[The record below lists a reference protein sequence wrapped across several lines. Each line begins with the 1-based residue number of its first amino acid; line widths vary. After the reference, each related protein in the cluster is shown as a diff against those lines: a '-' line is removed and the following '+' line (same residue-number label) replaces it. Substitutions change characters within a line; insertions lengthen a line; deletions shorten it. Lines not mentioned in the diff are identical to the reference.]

1 MNYYEFF
8 EEIEVYKN
16 WAFDSFA
23 VKGLKASENNIS
35 EHKVLFLKTK
45 NSTLF
50 EESNFENIKE
60 ILGNHAEIFRFNHW
74 GCVYFELI
82 LISPNVPDEIK
93 EKCGEILYSLSEY
106 PILNESHYSDLRF
119 EKCFEYWDSLSK
131 EERKQELREN
141 NVKEN
146 LKEFLKG
153 EKFPE
158 FLFNEI
164 Y

>member
-1 MNYYEFF
+1 MKNYEFF

-16 WAFDSFA
+16 WAPDSFA
-23 VKGLKASENNIS
+23 VKGLNASENNIS
-35 EHKVLFLKTK
+35 EHKVLFCKTRDS
-45 NSTLF
+45 NLL
-50 EESNFENIKE
+50 EESNFQQIKE
-60 ILGNHAEIFRFNHW
+60 ILGDYAEIFKFNHW
-74 GCVYFELI
+74 ACGYFELI
-82 LISPNVPDEIK
+82 LVNPNVPDEIK
-93 EKCGEILYSLSEY
+93 EKCGEILCSLSEY
-106 PILNESHYSDLRF
+106 PVLNDNHYSYLQF
-119 EKCFEYWDSLSK
+119 EKCSEYWDSLSK
-131 EERKQELREN
+131 EERKTKLREN